1 LPSSSFFLSFQE
13 RIQILQSELSRCKA
27 KLAANAGAEDLM
39 LFFLGGN
46 TESVRYVE
54 SLKEQKMSIFS
65 YLYPFS
71 HSNVIYSNAENRV
84 AALEQTVSI
93 FQDQPAELMDR
104 MKEAFEQLADANAQL
119 EKYRRTYG
127 DLSTL
132 PPDVAHLAEQLR
144 KKEEDL
150 EILRMSVTQQTE
162 VFFFNLISIQYL

>member
-1 LPSSSFFLSFQE
+1 
-13 RIQILQSELSRCKA
+13 
-27 KLAANAGAEDLM
+27 M

-54 SLKEQKMSIFS
+54 SLKEQKMLLFS
-65 YLYPFS
+65 YLYSFS
-71 HSNVIYSNAENRV
+71 PSNVVYYSNAENRV

-93 FQDQPAELMDR
+93 FQDQPAELMER
-104 MKEAFEQLADANAQL
+104 MKEAFEQLADVNAQL

-144 KKEEDL
+144 TKEEDL
-150 EILRMSVTQQTE
+150 EKLRMSVTQQTE
-162 VFFFNLISIQYL
+162 VFFSISSLILINSRVTLYL

>member
-1 LPSSSFFLSFQE
+1 
-13 RIQILQSELSRCKA
+13 
-27 KLAANAGAEDLM
+27 M

-65 YLYPFS
+65 YLYLFS
-71 HSNVIYSNAENRV
+71 PSNVIYSDAENRV
-84 AALEQTVSI
+84 AALEQMVSTY
-93 FQDQPAELMDR
+93 QDQPAELMER
-104 MKEAFEQLADANAQL
+104 MREALEQLSDANAQL

-144 KKEEDL
+144 MKEEEL
-150 EILRMSVTQQTE
+150 ERLRMSVTQQTE
-162 VFFFNLISIQYL
+162 VFFFSDSSLYDTYKFTCHAV